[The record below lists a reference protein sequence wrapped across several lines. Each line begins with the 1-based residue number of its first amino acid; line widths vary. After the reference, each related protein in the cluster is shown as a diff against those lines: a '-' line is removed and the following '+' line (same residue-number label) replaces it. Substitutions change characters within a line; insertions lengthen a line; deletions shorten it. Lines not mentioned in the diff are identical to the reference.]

1 MVLPPITTLCWVTD
15 CSALGGSGA
24 GFLASSPA
32 GLSAARAAPPPSS
45 AAAVI
50 MHTSI
55 LFTDVLLG
63 WLRRCGAVAP
73 VAPVVSNGYAERRA
87 WLHASAPAGLAGA

>member
-1 MVLPPITTLCWVTD
+1 MTTLCWVTD
-15 CSALGGSGA
+15 CSAFGGSGA

-32 GLSAARAAPPPSS
+32 GLSAARPAPAPNS

-50 MHTSI
+50 RHTSI

-63 WLRRCGAVAP
+63 WLRHGEAVGAAAP
-73 VAPVVSNGYAERRA
+73 VACRTDTQRGGHGLHCSER
-87 WLHASAPAGLAGA
+87 PAGDPGAWE